1 MIKLIFLCFS
11 LLIPVWGEKI
21 ELADGT
27 VIYGDFEGI
36 MDDYYV
42 VRTKYGVLSIS
53 KSDIITPVSIEIS
66 SQAGVEADKQKNLKI
81 IIHKSTDSYTRS
93 FYDGEVI
100 TGTQTFSTSGV
111 FISSSGFIKDG
122 IYYEYDENNNMLS
135 ERTIKDGIENGPVI
149 EFYPDGIIKSRIDFK
164 DGKINGKA
172 FFYTPDSKLVLEQSY
187 SNGVLDGFSVEY
199 DSDGNVK
206 SRILYS
212 KGELANDIIKK
223 DQDKDI
229 EAKADEKKPT
239 KKDEFSTKTFKI
251 ARGQKIFIYKNN
263 KYIGSFTVDDSYN
276 VIDVTGRIPDRDYE
290 IADKGIKQIFSFEGN
305 TPTRLRVLKGEAEE
319 EFNYVDFKAV
329 KSK

>member
-11 LLIPVWGEKI
+11 LLVPAWGEKI
-21 ELADGT
+21 ELFDGT
-27 VIYGDFEGI
+27 VIYGDFEGVI
-36 MDDYYV
+36 DDYYV

-53 KSDIITPVSIEIS
+53 KSDILSPVSVEIS
-66 SQAGVEADKQKNLKI
+66 SQTAIETDKQKNLKI
-81 IIHKSTDSYTRS
+81 IIHKSTDGYNRN
-93 FYDGEVI
+93 FYDGDI
-100 TGTQTFSTSGV
+100 IIGTQIFSSSGV

-122 IYYEYDENNNMLS
+122 TYYEYDENNNMLS

-187 SNGVLDGFSVEY
+187 SDGVLDGFSVEY
-199 DSDGNVK
+199 DSDGNIK
-206 SRILYS
+206 SRVLYS
-212 KGELANDIIKK
+212 KGELANNIIKK
-223 DQDKDI
+223 DQEKDT
-229 EAKADEKKPT
+229 EVKPEEKKPT
-239 KKDEFSTKTFKI
+239 QKDEFSTKTLKI

-276 VIDVTGRIPDRDYE
+276 IIDVTGKIPDRDYE
-290 IADKGIKQIFSFEGN
+290 IVDKGIKQIFSFDGN
-305 TPTRLRVLKGEAEE
+305 TPTKLRILKGETEE
-319 EFNYVDFKAV
+319 EFGYVDFKAV